1 MAITHKFISGKVD
14 GKDTSLVRP
23 TNWNDTHEIDHDIA
37 TLEAS
42 GTTIVTNANTP
53 TWDRINLHRQIGNS
67 GMPIY
72 VDSAIEGESFTIISK
87 GEADDAGLSVPWS
100 FF

>member
-1 MAITHKFISGKVD
+1 MAIKHKFISAKADD
-14 GKDTSLVRP
+14 GDPTLVRP
-23 TNWNDTHEIDHDIA
+23 SNWNDTHEIDHGIA

-42 GTTIVTNANTP
+42 GTTVITNINTP

-72 VDSAIEGESFTIISK
+72 VDSAIEGESFTITSK